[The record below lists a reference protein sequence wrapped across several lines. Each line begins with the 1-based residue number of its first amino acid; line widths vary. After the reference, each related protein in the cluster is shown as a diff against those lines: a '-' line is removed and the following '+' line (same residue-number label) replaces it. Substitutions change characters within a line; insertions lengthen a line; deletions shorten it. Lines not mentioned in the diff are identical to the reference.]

1 MRRIAAT
8 LAVVG
13 ALLFSAGS
21 SWADYDDGL
30 AAYNRGDYATAFQEW
45 RPLAEQGDALA
56 QQYLGNMYA
65 TGRGVLE
72 NDAEAVKWYGKAA
85 AQGHASAQFS
95 LGLMY
100 FNGEG
105 VTEND
110 AEAVKWFRK
119 AAEQG
124 DALAQKNLGVMYVTG
139 EGVPVNNVKAYM
151 WWALAKAQGDEGA
164 AGNLDIIKEQMT
176 PADISKAQALVDEWR
191 QKRN

>member
-8 LAVVG
+8 LAVVV
-13 ALLFSAGS
+13 ALMFSAGS
-21 SWADYDDGL
+21 AWADFDDGE
-30 AAYNRGDYATAFQEW
+30 AAFRRGDYATALREW
-45 RPLAEQGDALA
+45 LPLAEQGDVSA
-56 QQYLGNMYA
+56 QYFLGVMYSF
-65 TGRGVLE
+65 GRGVP
-72 NDAEAVKWYGKAA
+72 
-85 AQGHASAQFS
+85 Q
-95 LGLMY
+95 
-100 FNGEG
+100 
-105 VTEND
+105 ND

-176 PADISKAQALVDEWR
+176 PADISKAQALPAEW
-191 QKRN
+191 

>member
-1 MRRIAAT
+1 MNAGYSTPSSLTNWQFGPNWPGRRC
-8 LAVVG
+8 G
-13 ALLFSAGS
+13 A
-21 SWADYDDGL
+21 
-30 AAYNRGDYATAFQEW
+30 
-45 RPLAEQGDALA
+45 
-56 QQYLGNMYA
+56 
-65 TGRGVLE
+65 
-72 NDAEAVKWYGKAA
+72 KI
-85 AQGHASAQFS
+85 
-95 LGLMY
+95 GLMY

-176 PADISKAQALVDEWR
+176 PADISKAQALVDEWWE
-191 QKRN
+191 KHNN

>member
-8 LAVVG
+8 LAVI
-13 ALLFSAGS
+13 ALLFGVGSA
-21 SWADYDDGL
+21 WADLDGGL
-30 AAYNRGDYATAFQEW
+30 TSYQRGDYATALQEW